1 MCDSYVILL
10 LISILVKI
18 SNHEHTFLLT
28 RFRMVL
34 KESSKP
40 FPKLFRRKLSRL
52 RRISAVRQAQ
62 RSLCGFVLGLFLA
75 SIYGM
80 TALYIQNHNIWFCVI
95 TTGILAA
102 LFGFG
107 SGLSDRVRTNVMLM
121 LPMLCSSNQT
131 I

>member
-1 MCDSYVILL
+1 
-10 LISILVKI
+10 
-18 SNHEHTFLLT
+18 
-28 RFRMVL
+28 MVL
-34 KESSKP
+34 IETNQS

-52 RRISAVRQAQ
+52 RRSSAVRQAQ
-62 RSLCGFVLGLFLA
+62 RSLRGFVLGLFFA
-75 SIYGM
+75 SVYGM

-102 LFGFG
+102 FVGFG

-121 LPMLCSSNQT
+121 LPMLCSSNLS